1 MLQFQKDSANQV
13 IKAAM
18 AINAQVLSEMVIP
31 ENYIESLPKVTNR
44 KNCTASYNVLGLIF
58 TGLYFCLSEWKSS
71 SLGDSIYKS
80 ITVEHFDPYL
90 FLSTLDLSSDHKI
103 LDIKNRIEASIVI
116 WKRKMNNKDQKSL
129 LGSSVSQEKRE
140 LFEERAKTILRLL
153 KLRFPGLPQST
164 LDISKIQYNKD
175 VGQAILESYSRI
187 LESLAFKVISRI
199 EDVQHADS
207 LAQNPSGEEKRDRCL
222 VSPIKGEDHN
232 LPDGPISMTLS
243 DFMGWN
249 FDQADTEQKKDSADD
264 LSKHMTKVS
273 NISTTPKKVSYIEKL
288 ENLGGMRSPAER
300 H

>member
-1 MLQFQKDSANQV
+1 MMLQFQKDSANQV

-31 ENYIESLPKVTNR
+31 ENYIESLPKNGRALVLETQSTR
-44 KNCTASYNVLGLIF
+44 FAKRRGNCLKRGQKPYCVF
-58 TGLYFCLSEWKSS
+58 
-71 SLGDSIYKS
+71 SIS
-80 ITVEHFDPYL
+80 GFL
-90 FLSTLDLSSDHKI
+90 AFLSLHSTSAKY
-103 LDIKNRIEASIVI
+103 NRI
-116 WKRKMNNKDQKSL
+116 R
-129 LGSSVSQEKRE
+129 
-140 LFEERAKTILRLL
+140 
-153 KLRFPGLPQST
+153 
-164 LDISKIQYNKD
+164 D

-273 NISTTPKKVSYIEKL
+273 NISTTPKKVPYIEKL
-288 ENLGGMRSPAER
+288 ENLGGMRSPTER